1 MLRSRSRKHGI
12 LPRGFAIVFGSG
24 KMIWLSER
32 HWIAFALGAKRS
44 DGHQNGALVSVEGL

>member
-12 LPRGFAIVFGSG
+12 LPRGFAIVFGFG

-44 DGHQNGALVSVEGL
+44 DGHQNGALVLVEGL